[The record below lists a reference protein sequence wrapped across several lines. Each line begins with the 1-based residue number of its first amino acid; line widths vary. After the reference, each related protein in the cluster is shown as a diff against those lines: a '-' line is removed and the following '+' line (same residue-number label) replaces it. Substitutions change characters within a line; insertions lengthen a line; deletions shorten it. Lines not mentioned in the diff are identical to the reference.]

1 MLKINL
7 INQADDR
14 TREYRKTLDAV
25 LRTGAR
31 VLGLRGR
38 KILNVILVDNAEIR
52 RLNREFRGL
61 DKPTDVLS
69 FDNAEDEHELGDVFI
84 SLEKAREQAAEY
96 GHSFERE
103 LGFLACHGFL
113 HCNGYDHQNPE
124 EETTM
129 FALQETILQKIHLT
143 R

>member
-1 MLKINL
+1 
-7 INQADDR
+7 
-14 TREYRKTLDAV
+14 
-25 LRTGAR
+25 
-31 VLGLRGR
+31 
-38 KILNVILVDNAEIR
+38 
-52 RLNREFRGL
+52 

-69 FDNAEDEHELGDVFI
+69 FDNAEDDRELGDVFI
-84 SLEKAREQAAEY
+84 SLDKTREQAAEY

-124 EETTM
+124 QETTM
-129 FALQETILQKIHLT
+129 FALQDTILQKIHLT